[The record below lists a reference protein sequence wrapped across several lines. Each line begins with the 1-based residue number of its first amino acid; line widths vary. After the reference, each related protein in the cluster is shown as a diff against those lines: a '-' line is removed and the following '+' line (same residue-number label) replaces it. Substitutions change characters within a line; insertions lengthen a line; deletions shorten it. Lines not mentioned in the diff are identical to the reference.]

1 VQPILFEEC
10 YAIAESQEFLDLV
23 KSTSAV
29 KPNSMKDDTKEKDGT
44 HLFVMVHGFQGNH
57 NDLRGMRN
65 QIALHHPK
73 SLFLL
78 SVSNEEKTED
88 TISEMGER
96 LAKEIKKFVIEFCPG
111 SNLGKLSFVGFSLGG
126 LIARAAF
133 PHLEH
138 LATKFYTFIS
148 LSSPHLGYM
157 YNSNKL
163 FETGMWFIRKWNK
176 SKSLTQLSMQDGAS
190 VEQSC
195 LYKMSSWVGMSWF
208 ENVVLV
214 CSNQDQYVPFDS
226 ARIQICKEALTDSNT
241 SDANRGN

>member
-1 VQPILFEEC
+1 MLE
-10 YAIAESQEFLDLV
+10 AIKQS
-23 KSTSAV
+23 SAV
-29 KPNSMKDDTKEKDGT
+29 KPGFMKDELRDKEGV

-65 QIALHHPK
+65 QIALQHPK

-78 SVSNEEKTED
+78 STSNEEKTED
-88 TISEMGER
+88 AISDMGER
-96 LAKEIKKFVIEFCPG
+96 LAKEVKKFVIEFGPG
-111 SNLGKLSFVGFSLGG
+111 ASLGKLSFVGFSLGG

-176 SKSLTQLSMQDGAS
+176 SKSLTQLSMQDGQS

-195 LYKMSSWVGMSWF
+195 LFKMSSW
-208 ENVVLV
+208 
-214 CSNQDQYVPFDS
+214 
-226 ARIQICKEALTDSNT
+226 
-241 SDANRGN
+241 